1 MSRQSAA
8 VQLAASRPVLAGVD
22 LWRLSWSGSRSHPR
36 REQYLAWL
44 ADDERARYQG
54 LGTAIARAQYL
65 VGRGWLREVLARY
78 LACEPARIALSYGAA
93 GKPMLAAPVRAAVHF
108 NLAHTDGLLVLGVCA
123 GPVGVDVE
131 SHQARDTQ
139 SLSRRFFSHEEQAA
153 LAKLAGP
160 AREEA
165 FYRLWTL
172 KEAGAKACGRGIGR
186 VWSRLG
192 FACEPLAQEASGPSP
207 WRFAHT
213 ASLAG
218 YSIAVAARRRTSLT
232 IRTFID
238 SALAQSGPCPENL
251 HWLEHYRR
259 SYGTS
264 LINSNI

>member
-1 MSRQSAA
+1 MSRQAA
-8 VQLAASRPVLAGVD
+8 VQQFAVAGLAPAGVD
-22 LWRLSWSGSRSHPR
+22 LWRLPWRGSAPHPR

-44 ADDERARYQG
+44 AEDERARYQG
-54 LGTAIARAQYL
+54 LRTAAARAQYL
-65 VGRGWLREVLARY
+65 VGHGWLREVLARY
-78 LACEPARIALSYGAA
+78 LACEPARIALRYGAA
-93 GKPMLAAPVRAAVHF
+93 GKPVLAAPKCASVHF
-108 NLAHTDGLLVLGVCA
+108 NLAHTSGLLVLAVCA

-131 SHQARDTQ
+131 AHQVRDTH
-139 SLSRRFFSHEEQAA
+139 SLSRRFFSHEEQAV

-160 AREEA
+160 AHDSA

-172 KEAGAKACGRGIGR
+172 KEAGVKASGRGIGR
-186 VWSRLG
+186 AWSRRG
-192 FACEPLAQEASGPSP
+192 FACEPSAQEALRPSP

-218 YSIAVAARRRTSLT
+218 YSIAVAARRGPSLT

-238 SALAQSGPCPENL
+238 SALAQSGLCRENL